1 MKRSRILSLAAAVL
15 SLATTITAA
24 EAQTVGTITFAVE
37 VTTAANGSVIP
48 KATWSTQPAAT
59 SCTASSG
66 WTGTKAA
73 SGSEALSAVSKSTV
87 YRIDCTW
94 ADNQAKLTWTP
105 PTTNT
110 DGSALTDLAGY
121 RVYYGT
127 NSSALNQVQ
136 TVASAGAT
144 TATVTALAAGTWYFA
159 LEAFTAAGAESLP
172 STVVSKTTGSAA
184 GSKSVTLAVNIPNA
198 PTNVTAQ

>member
-1 MKRSRILSLAAAVL
+1 MKRIRILSFAAAVL
-15 SLATTITAA
+15 ALAATITA
-24 EAQTVGTITFAVE
+24 EGQTPGTITFAVE
-37 VTTAANGSVIP
+37 VTTAANGTVTP

-66 WTGTKAA
+66 WTGTKGG
-73 SGSEALSAVSKSTV
+73 SGSEALPAVSKSTV
-87 YRIDCTW
+87 YRLDCTW

-144 TATVTALAAGTWYFA
+144 TATVTPLAAGTWYFA

-184 GSKSVTLAVNIPNA
+184 GNKSVTLAVNIPNA